1 MVSPL
6 FLNQLSRL
14 DRTLYVKLD
23 RTKQRFVVWRRDRTN
38 LPREI
43 LVVHGENGEFC
54 YPSYETIAQL
64 YKMDSWQNKNLI
76 ADMDRHNAEI
86 DRESVDRV
94 RRMSIETSKLIT
106 RSQYY

>member
-1 MVSPL
+1 M
-6 FLNQLSRL
+6 
-14 DRTLYVKLD
+14 
-23 RTKQRFVVWRRDRTN
+23 RRDRTN

-76 ADMDRHNAEI
+76 ADIDRHNDQL
-86 DRESVDRV
+86 DRESTDRI
-94 RRMSIETSKLIT
+94 RRMSVETSKLVT